1 MNTKRALRIAK
12 KQPWYEAFK
21 KNVISQYGDFE
32 SFVKVLSAGFPV
44 EHVLQGAFDWDRTKE
59 GYDYW
64 KKTAENF
71 KKQYYD
77 DSIKIFTREAY
88 GKTPVAKLIDAAVD
102 DEPRFVSA
110 LKDTGIC
117 YDSIESEGMD
127 LVAYKNSYKIVEE
140 WM

>member
-1 MNTKRALRIAK
+1 MNAKRALRIAR

-32 SFVKVLSAGFPV
+32 SFMKVLSTDYPV
-44 EHVLQGAFDWDRTKE
+44 EHILQGAFNWDRTKE

-64 KKTAENF
+64 KKTSENF

-77 DSIKIFTREAY
+77 DSIKIFTREVY
-88 GKTPVAKLIDAAVD
+88 GKTPVAKLINAAVD

-117 YDSIESEGMD
+117 YDSIEGEGMD